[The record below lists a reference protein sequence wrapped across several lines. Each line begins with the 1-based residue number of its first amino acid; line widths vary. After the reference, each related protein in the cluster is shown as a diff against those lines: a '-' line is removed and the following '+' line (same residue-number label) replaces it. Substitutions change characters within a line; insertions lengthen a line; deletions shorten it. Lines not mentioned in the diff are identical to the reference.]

1 MPICYTS
8 RPPFSGSFSDL
19 MSDAATGGINLR
31 LAYAEPQAKHS
42 PAGTQEP
49 IMRFE
54 SFDFAPEILRAVS
67 DCGYQEM
74 TPVQRQAIPTIR
86 RGLDVLASAQTGTG
100 KPAAF
105 ALPILQRL
113 VDKPAE
119 LQPSNARVLILTP
132 TRELAAQVA
141 SNINDFAKYLDVTV
155 LTLVGGG
162 KQDVQAKKLKAG
174 AHIIVATP
182 GRLLEHLTACNLSLS
197 GVECL
202 VLDEADRILDM
213 GFSADVQQI
222 LQAVN
227 KERQNLLF
235 SATFSDGVKKL
246 ANVMLDKPQIIS
258 VNKQNSTADTVTH
271 TVYPVEQ
278 KRKRELLSELIGK
291 QNWPQVLVFASTR
304 ESCDELVA
312 ELNLDG
318 IKSAVVHGDKAQ
330 GSRRRALREFTEGKL
345 RVLVATE
352 VAARG
357 LDIPDLQYVVNY
369 DLPFLA
375 EDYVHRIGRTGR
387 AGKSGMA
394 ISFVSRE
401 EERTLLEIEALIG
414 QKIRRVMAKGYEVG
428 NRDELIKQLQE
439 RRRFGKRPQR
449 EDNAAAQAMAEAK
462 LQGQRLKRLAAM
474 KKPRQPK

>member
-1 MPICYTS
+1 M
-8 RPPFSGSFSDL
+8 
-19 MSDAATGGINLR
+19 M
-31 LAYAEPQAKHS
+31 K
-42 PAGTQEP
+42 
-49 IMRFE
+49 FE

-67 DCGYQEM
+67 ECGYQEM
-74 TPVQRQAIPTIR
+74 TPVQQQAIPSIR
-86 RGLDVLASAQTGTG
+86 RGQDVLASAQTGTG
-100 KPAAF
+100 KTAAF

-113 VDKPAE
+113 IDNPAPV
-119 LQPSNARVLILTP
+119 QPSNTRVLILTP

-141 SNINDFAKYLDVTV
+141 SNIKDFAKYLDLGV
-155 LTLVGGG
+155 LTIVGGG
-162 KQDVQAKKLKAG
+162 KQDVQARRLKAG

-197 GVECL
+197 GVETL

-227 KERQNLLF
+227 KASQSLLF

-246 ANVMLDKPQIIS
+246 AKVMLDKPQIVS
-258 VNKQNSTADTVTH
+258 VNKQNSTADTVSH

-278 KRKRELLSELIGK
+278 KRKRELLSELVGTK
-291 QNWPQVLVFASTR
+291 NWQQVLVFASTR
-304 ESCDELVA
+304 DSCDELVA

-318 IKSAVVHGDKAQ
+318 IKAAVVHGEKAQ
-330 GSRRRALREFTEGKL
+330 GSRRRALREFMEGKV
-345 RVLVATE
+345 RVLVSTE

-357 LDIPDLQYVVNY
+357 LDIPNLEYVVNY

-414 QKIRRVMAKGYEVG
+414 QKIRRIMVPGYEVSS
-428 NRDELIKQLQE
+428 RDELIKQLQE
-439 RRRFGKRPQR
+439 RRRFGKKPQR
-449 EDNAAAQAMAEAK
+449 ADNAAAQVMAEAK
-462 LQGQRLKRLAAM
+462 LQSQRARLRKTARKA
-474 KKPRQPK
+474 K

>member
-1 MPICYTS
+1 
-8 RPPFSGSFSDL
+8 
-19 MSDAATGGINLR
+19 
-31 LAYAEPQAKHS
+31 
-42 PAGTQEP
+42 
-49 IMRFE
+49 MRFE

-74 TPVQRQAIPTIR
+74 TPVQQQAIPAIR
-86 RGLDVLASAQTGTG
+86 RGRDVLASAQTGTG
-100 KPAAF
+100 KTAAF

-113 VDKPAE
+113 VDNPAPV
-119 LQPSNARVLILTP
+119 QPSNARVLILTP

-141 SNINDFAKYLDVTV
+141 SNINDFAKYLDIT
-155 LTLVGGG
+155 TITITIVGGG

-202 VLDEADRILDM
+202 VMDEADRILDM
-213 GFSADVQQI
+213 GFSADVQKI

-227 KERQNLLF
+227 KTRQNLLF
-235 SATFSDGVKKL
+235 SATFSDAVKKL
-246 ANVMLDKPQIIS
+246 ANLMLDRPQIVS
-258 VNKQNSTADTVTH
+258 VNKQNSTADTVSH

-291 QNWPQVLVFASTR
+291 QNWQQVLVFASTR
-304 ESCDELVA
+304 ESCDVLVE

-318 IKSAVVHGDKAQ
+318 IKSAVVHGEKAQ
-330 GSRRRALREFTEGKL
+330 GNRRRALREFMEGKV

-357 LDIPDLQYVVNY
+357 LDIPDLEYVVNY

-387 AGKSGMA
+387 AGKRGMA

-414 QKIRRVMAKGYEVG
+414 QKIRRIMVPGYEVSS
-428 NRDELIKQLQE
+428 RDELIKHLQE

-449 EDNAAAQAMAEAK
+449 EDNAVAQVMAEAK
-462 LQGQRLKRLAAM
+462 LQGQRLKRLAAA